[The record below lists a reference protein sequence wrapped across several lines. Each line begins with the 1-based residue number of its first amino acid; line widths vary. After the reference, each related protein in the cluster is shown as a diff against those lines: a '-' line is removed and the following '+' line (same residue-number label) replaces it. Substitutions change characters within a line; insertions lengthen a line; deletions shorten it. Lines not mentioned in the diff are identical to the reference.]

1 MLNPCAKNSAS
12 PAFRLGAI
20 ASAYRARW
28 VVSGVSTMITSAQ
41 AQASAGAS
49 TVRPAASAL
58 ARDLDCAGRP
68 TRTSQ
73 PESRRLSACAWPWE
87 P

>member
-1 MLNPCAKNSAS
+1 M
-12 PAFRLGAI
+12 
-20 ASAYRARW
+20 ASAYSLRW

-41 AQASAGAS
+41 ALACSGVVTS
-49 TVRPAASAL
+49 SPAASARL
-58 ARDLDCAGRP
+58 RDREPSGRP

-73 PESRRLSACAWPWE
+73 PESRRLSACAWPCE